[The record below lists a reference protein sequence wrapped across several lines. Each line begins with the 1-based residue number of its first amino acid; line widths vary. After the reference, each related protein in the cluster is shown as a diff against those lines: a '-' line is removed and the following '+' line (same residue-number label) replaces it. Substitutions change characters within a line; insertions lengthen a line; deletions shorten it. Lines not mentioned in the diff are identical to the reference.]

1 MRGHRVA
8 IVQGSTERVEWTSE
22 WRSTPSSSKKKSQV
36 IMSVANEGEKY
47 VRNKKHPKE
56 RKKRSVRRILIPAYP
71 LLPLEFPS
79 RGGQQTRTSSEV
91 PSREFEDL
99 EPSASIFQHAYRPP
113 TRAHV
118 HIHKSEL
125 LKRAKQVR
133 RAQLY
138 SVLAMR
144 SVTRRS
150 GRPGMSAATRL
161 WPNTAMGGTSC
172 AAGRHADE
180 VGQRESASWA
190 AVLKRFE
197 TRVRT
202 GSHDVRPRRMKAGLE
217 DSSAP
222 TAGRAVSGSRNAGE
236 LSGGANGC
244 VWKEIRALVHG
255 MMCVGTLGKIS
266 DMRGKEGE
274 MGKLVQAM
282 SGSEMLLAGR
292 PRQLGGRIFK
302 FGDGG
307 DGEGL
312 GGPGYVGNGT

>member
-1 MRGHRVA
+1 
-8 IVQGSTERVEWTSE
+8 
-22 WRSTPSSSKKKSQV
+22 
-36 IMSVANEGEKY
+36 MSVANEGEKY

-56 RKKRSVRRILIPAYP
+56 RKKRSIRRILIPAYP
-71 LLPLEFPS
+71 LLPLEFPSSQS

-91 PSREFEDL
+91 PSREFEYL

-125 LKRAKQVR
+125 LKCAAKRAKQVR

-180 VGQRESASWA
+180 VGQREVRELARRDGEQPRVEDRQRQRRQRAHRAERRWQRDASFVGRQLERMVERELGSSAEA
-190 AVLKRFE
+190 LRDAGKD
-197 TRVRT
+197 
-202 GSHDVRPRRMKAGLE
+202 GQPRPRL
-217 DSSAP
+217 P
-222 TAGRAVSGSRNAGE
+222 P
-236 LSGGANGC
+236 GGPCRG
-244 VWKEIRALVHG
+244 VGMPEIRALVRG
-255 MMCVGTLGKIS
+255 MMCIGTLGKIS

-274 MGKLVQAM
+274 MGKSVQAM

-312 GGPGYVGNGT
+312 GGPEYVGNGT